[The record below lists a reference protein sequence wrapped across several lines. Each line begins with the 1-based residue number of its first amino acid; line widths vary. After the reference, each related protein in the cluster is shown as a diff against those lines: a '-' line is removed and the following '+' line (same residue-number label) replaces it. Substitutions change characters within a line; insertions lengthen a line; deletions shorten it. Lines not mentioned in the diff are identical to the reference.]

1 MGKGAKFLC
10 SQTSIK
16 ENRPEEELE
25 RPDHDLENG
34 KGDSNNNREKWSNP
48 IDYMMACL
56 ALCVGFGSK
65 YTQLVI

>member
-16 ENRPEEELE
+16 ENRPEE
-25 RPDHDLENG
+25 DLENG
-34 KGDSNNNREKWSNP
+34 KEDSNNNREKWSNP

-65 YTQLVI
+65 YSKN